1 MYTVIRRFSDAQD
14 NNRVYEI
21 GEAFPREGL
30 SVSKE
35 RVAELA
41 GRSNRLGVPIIKAQK
56 AKKKAE

>member
-30 SVSKE
+30 SVSKD
-35 RVAELA
+35 RLAELA
-41 GRSNRLGVPIIKAQK
+41 SANNRLGAPIIKAEK
-56 AKKKAE
+56 RKKKAE